1 MNPFCVRIYPTLV
14 IKETGLERRLESGAY
29 KPFTLSES
37 IEIVKKL
44 LVLYYVNN
52 INVIRVGLQA
62 TDDIQLGKDVID
74 GPYHPAFRELVESEM
89 IRDYI
94 LYIAEENNEKN
105 IALGVNKKN
114 ISKAIGNKK
123 SNVKYLKDNKEI
135 ALKVKEEDIDK
146 DTFRLYGE
154 KGLLKEASIDEINNK
169 LLKIYDL

>member
-29 KPFTLSES
+29 KPFTLEES
-37 IEIVKKL
+37 IGIVKKL
-44 LVLYYVNN
+44 LVLYYMNN

-94 LYIAEENNEKN
+94 MYVAESNNEKN
-105 IALGVNKKN
+105 ITLGVNKKN
-114 ISKAIGNKK
+114 ISKCIGNKK
-123 SNVKYLKDNKEI
+123 SNVNYLKSKEI
-135 ALKVKEEDIDK
+135 NLKVREEDI
-146 DTFRLYGE
+146 R
-154 KGLLKEASIDEINNK
+154 SR
-169 LLKIYDL
+169 